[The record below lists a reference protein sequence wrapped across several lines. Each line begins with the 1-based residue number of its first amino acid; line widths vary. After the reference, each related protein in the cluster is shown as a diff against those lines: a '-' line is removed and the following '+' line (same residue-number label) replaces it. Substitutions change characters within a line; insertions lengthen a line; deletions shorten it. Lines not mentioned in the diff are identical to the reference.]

1 MTVLVSCT
9 LDDGAQVLRRYDSRE
24 PHGLTH
30 AGVYTDVEHVTPPIV
45 EAFRTNPPMAC
56 VVLPRHR
63 K

>member
-1 MTVLVSCT
+1 MTVLVSCN
-9 LDDGAQVLRRYDSRE
+9 LEDGAQVLRRYDSRE

-30 AGVYTDVEHVTPPIV
+30 AGVYSEVELISPAIV
-45 EAFRTNPPMAC
+45 EAFRVSPPMAC